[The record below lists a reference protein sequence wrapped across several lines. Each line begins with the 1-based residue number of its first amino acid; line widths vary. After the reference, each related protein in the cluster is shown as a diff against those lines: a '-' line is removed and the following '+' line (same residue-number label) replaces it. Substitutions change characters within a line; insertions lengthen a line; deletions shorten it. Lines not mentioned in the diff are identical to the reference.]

1 MSDKILVVDDEKKI
15 RTILERLLTDEGF
28 SVRSAASA
36 EEAVELAGSWEPDLV
51 LMDQRM
57 AGMDGIEGMV
67 RIREKRP
74 WTTVI
79 ILTAYAC
86 IELAVEAVKK
96 GAYDYLAKP
105 FDNDDLLIVIRRAL
119 ERASLTHRVDSLEKE
134 LRGKYSFENIIGMSP
149 GMLRVF
155 EQVARVCET
164 GATVLLE
171 GESGTGK
178 ELVARAIHFNSRRGE
193 KSFVTVNCGAIPLTL
208 IESEMFGHEKG
219 AYTGANERYKGKF
232 EQADGGTF
240 LLDEV
245 GELSLDAQVKLLRV
259 LDERRITRLGGRE
272 SIPIDVRL
280 IAATNRDLQKL
291 VDEGAFRL
299 DLFYRLNIVT
309 IRIPPLR
316 ERTVD
321 IPLLAENFILKHNKQ
336 LGLGIR
342 GISREA
348 LDQLQAYSWPGNVR
362 DLENAVQ
369 SAMIQAG
376 SGTIDVAHLPMRI
389 GAERDRDTA
398 AAEST
403 PGRDGS
409 LGDSVQRATARLE
422 KEMIARTIQECGNN
436 RSLAAQKLQIS
447 RKTLYNKLREYGI
460 E

>member
-1 MSDKILVVDDEKKI
+1 MTEKILVVDDEKKI
-15 RTILERLLTDEGF
+15 RTILERLLAEEGF
-28 SVRSAASA
+28 SVRSAANA

-57 AGMDGIEGMV
+57 PGMDGIEGMV
-67 RIREKRP
+67 RIREKRS
-74 WTTVI
+74 WITVI
-79 ILTAYAC
+79 ILTAYAS

-105 FDNDDLLIVIRRAL
+105 FDNDELLIVIRRAL
-119 ERASLTHRVDSLEKE
+119 ERASLTHRVDRLEKE
-134 LRGKYSFENIIGMSP
+134 LRGKYSFQNIIGMSS

-178 ELVARAIHFNSRRGE
+178 ELVARAIHFNSRRSD
-193 KSFVTVNCGAIPLTL
+193 KPFVTVNCGAIPLTL

-232 EQADGGTF
+232 EQAEGGSF

-309 IRIPPLR
+309 IHIPPLR
-316 ERTVD
+316 ERTLD
-321 IPLLAENFILKHNKQ
+321 IPLLAENFILKYNKQ
-336 LGLGIR
+336 LGLGVQ
-342 GISREA
+342 GLSREA
-348 LDQLQAYSWPGNVR
+348 LELLKAYTWPGNVR

-369 SAMIQAG
+369 CAMIQAG
-376 SGTIDVAHLPMRI
+376 SGIIDVVHLPMRI
-389 GAERDRDTA
+389 SA
-398 AAEST
+398 ALDGLAAGDNP
-403 PGRDGS
+403 PGPDGS

-422 KEMIARTIQECGNN
+422 KELIARTIQECGNN
-436 RSLAAQKLQIS
+436 RSLAAHKLQIS